1 MACIVLGDT
10 LFTTSAGIIS
20 GDNVNFLTSNE
31 AESSQQGRRSRKKPT
46 RFAWDCD
53 SCGCRVPCKLKTWG
67 WPGWSSKWSQIL
79 DCSQSGGWL
88 FYKLHRKNYFMLHM
102 RNNHTNS
109 SNRYT
114 RSTASHWCD
123 WHSFLMCLFCK
134 IVKLIIFVKRVI
146 IHTLHINC
154 WVCFVNKLTRK
165 GVLKVF

>member
-1 MACIVLGDT
+1 MQIE
-10 LFTTSAGIIS
+10 
-20 GDNVNFLTSNE
+20 NE
-31 AESSQQGRRSRKKPT
+31 GGQ
-46 RFAWDCD
+46 
-53 SCGCRVPCKLKTWG
+53 V
-67 WPGWSSKWSQIL
+67 WSSKWSQIL

-88 FYKLHRKNYFMLHM
+88 FYKLHRKSYFMLHM

-123 WHSFLMCLFCK
+123 WYSFLMCLFCK
-134 IVKLIIFVKRVI
+134 IVKVIIFVKRVI

-165 GVLKVF
+165 GVLIVFIRSRPADLLTLGPHQAFCSGPYCRGGIGGPYLDWASTGWYQQWEELRCHEGLRTEQTG